1 MLYKILFYPTKLVL
15 HFYCRKIFINKKE
28 ILSQKG
34 PLLIASNHPNSFLDA
49 VIVSTLFKKPVHSL
63 ARGDAFAGNFFTKIL
78 SSFNMLPV
86 YRISEG
92 PEKLGLNYSTFD
104 SCKHLFEENKIVL
117 IFSEGRCVNEWHL
130 RSLKKGTARLAI
142 DTWKNNIPLQVL
154 PLGINYNSFRFYGK
168 NVFLNFGNF
177 ISKEDFLTISS
188 DGKYINEFNEKLKNE
203 LSSLVYEIDKDDYPK
218 LKEHFFI
225 KISFI
230 KRIILLIPAVFGF
243 IINAP
248 LYFAIHLIIKN
259 RAVDHYDSIMM
270 GLLFLFYPLYVL
282 AITLIALLISKS
294 WHSLLILVL
303 LPFTVWS
310 YLQVKR
316 QLRK

>member
-1 MLYKILFYPTKLVL
+1 ML
-15 HFYCRKIFINKKE
+15 N
-28 ILSQKG
+28 QKG

-49 VIVSTLFKKPVHSL
+49 VIVSTLFKQPVHSL
-63 ARGDAFAGNFFTKIL
+63 ARGDAFAGKFFTKIL

-86 YRISEG
+86 YRMSEG
-92 PEKLGLNYSTFD
+92 AENLGLNYSTFD

-130 RSLKKGTARLAI
+130 RSLKKGTARLTI

-154 PLGINYNSFRFYGK
+154 PLGINYSSFRFYGK
-168 NVFLNFGNF
+168 NIFLNFGNI
-177 ISKEDFLTISS
+177 ISKEDLLSINS
-188 DGKYINEFNEKLKNE
+188 DGKSINEFNEILKNE
-203 LSSLVYEIDKDDYPK
+203 LSKLVLEIDKDDYPK

-225 KISFI
+225 KIPFI
-230 KRIILLIPAVFGF
+230 KKILLFIPAVLGF
-243 IINAP
+243 IVNAP

-282 AITLIALLISKS
+282 AITLIALSISNS
-294 WHSLLILVL
+294 WYSLLLLSL
-303 LPFTVWS
+303 LPFTLWS
-310 YLQVKR
+310 YLQLKR
-316 QLRK
+316 QIRK